1 MDTAPLGQVLTA
13 LTQGAAGQAGQQAWT
28 ALTALATRLLG
39 RDSAEAGAI
48 EAARAG
54 TPDPARL
61 ATLLA
66 GRAGDDPGFA
76 GELREWLAGTQA
88 LLAAGH
94 VTTNQVTGEVS
105 GTVIQAGDVFGGISL
120 GGPLHPPDPAA

>member
-1 MDTAPLGQVLTA
+1 MDTTLLGQVLTS

-39 RDSAEAGAI
+39 RDSAETTAI

-61 ATLLA
+61 ASLLA
-66 GRAGDDPGFA
+66 RRAGDAPGFA
-76 GELREWLAGTQA
+76 GQLHEWMTDTQA
-88 LLAAGH
+88 LITAGH
-94 VTTNQVTGEVS
+94 VTSNQVTGQVS
-105 GTVIQAGDVFGGISL
+105 GTVIQAGNVFGGIRL
-120 GGPLHPPDPAA
+120 GPPRAPDPAA